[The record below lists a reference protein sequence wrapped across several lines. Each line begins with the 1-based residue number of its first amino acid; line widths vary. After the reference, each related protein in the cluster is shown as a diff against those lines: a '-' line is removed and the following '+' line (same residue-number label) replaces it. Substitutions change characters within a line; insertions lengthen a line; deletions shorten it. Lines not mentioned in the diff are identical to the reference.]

1 LSWVKSDVRD
11 SASDYPRPRVPIHD
25 GPLRIIPLGG
35 LGEIGM
41 NCLALEAGGDI
52 VVIDCGVTFPS
63 MDLGIDVLHPRFD
76 YLVANKEKLRGVVI
90 THGHEDHIGAIPY
103 LCDLVRVPIH
113 APLHSLELIRRRLA
127 EHDYDP
133 AEIELRSVTVR
144 TPFNLGVFGFEAL
157 RVTHSIADATAL
169 AIRTPAGLVVH
180 TGDFKLDPAP
190 TDGELTDEARL
201 RELGDEGVRLLFSD
215 STGVD
220 ALGTSL
226 SEEAVG
232 DALDRAIAPLEGR
245 AVVGMFA
252 SNVQRLGLLGRI
264 ARKHGRF
271 ICLLGRSA
279 IEHARAA
286 REVGRL
292 DWPSDLVISP
302 EIARELR
309 RREVLVVATGTQA
322 EPPAALAR
330 LAAGTHPKLH
340 LDAGDTVI
348 FSSRIIPG
356 NDRQVVD
363 LMGAFL
369 RANIAVWGRANDP
382 QIHASGHAHRDE
394 LVRMLE
400 LTRPASFIPVHGT
413 RHHLERHAELA
424 RDTGV
429 GDTLVIENGEVAELP
444 REGTLSKVGTID
456 VGRVATYQLAPLADE
471 VIRERTQIART
482 GVVFVSVV
490 LSGQG
495 DVMTRPALSQSGV
508 IGPLDVDVLSLAA
521 RAAERGVRGIAEE
534 EERRGDGAYADAARV
549 AVRRTIETETGQRPV
564 IHVSVQRV
572 RGRGAREPGE

>member
-1 LSWVKSDVRD
+1 VVYARAVRVD
-11 SASDYPRPRVPIHD
+11 Q
-25 GPLRIIPLGG
+25 GPLRIVPLGG

-63 MDLGIDVLHPRFD
+63 ADLGIDVLHPRFD
-76 YLVANKEKLRGVVI
+76 YLVANKHRLRGVVI

-113 APLHSLELIRRRLA
+113 APLHALELIKRRLA

-133 AEIELRSVTVR
+133 GEIELRSVAVR
-144 TPFNLGVFGFEAL
+144 TPFELGVFGFEAL

-169 AIRTPAGLVVH
+169 AIHTPAGLVVH

-201 RELGDEGVRLLFSD
+201 WELGDEGVRLLFSD

-220 ALGTSL
+220 AKGTSL
-226 SEEAVG
+226 SEDAVG
-232 DALDRAIAPLEGR
+232 EALDRAIAPLEGR

-264 ARKHGRF
+264 ARKNGRH

-279 IEHARAA
+279 VEHARAA

-292 DWPSDLVISP
+292 DWASDLVVSP
-302 EIARELR
+302 EIARDLP

-322 EPPAALAR
+322 EPPAALSR
-330 LAAGTHPKLH
+330 LAAGTHPKLRV
-340 LDAGDTVI
+340 DPGDTVI

-369 RANIAVWGRANDP
+369 RAGVAVWGRANDP
-382 QIHASGHAHRDE
+382 NIHASGHAHRDE
-394 LVRMLE
+394 LIRMLE
-400 LTRPASFIPVHGT
+400 LTRPATFIPVHGT

-424 RDTGV
+424 RDVGV
-429 GDTLVIENGEVAELP
+429 GEALVIENGEIAELSL
-444 REGTLSKVGTID
+444 EGKLSKVGHTD

-471 VIRERTQIART
+471 VIKERSQIART

-490 LSGQG
+490 LSGYG
-495 DVMTRPALSQSGV
+495 EVMMRPALSQSGV
-508 IGPLDVDVLSLAA
+508 IGPLDADVLSLAA
-521 RAAERGVRGIAEE
+521 RAAERGVRSVAAEDD
-534 EERRGDGAYADAARV
+534 RRADGSYADAARH
-549 AVRRTIETETGQRPV
+549 AVRRTIESETGQRPL
-564 IHVSVQRV
+564 IHVAVQRL
-572 RGRGAREPGE
+572 RGRHTRDEGT